1 LHGHGWIEGGLC
13 ASYEKVIL
21 DAEMSQMMEAF
32 LMPSKVNK
40 DTLGVDAIEEVG
52 PAGHFFAAHQTLERY
67 ETEHYNPLLSD
78 WRNFESW
85 RDAGSITATQRANTI
100 WKQLLDDYK
109 EPKLAPEVEEELKEF
124 VEKRVSEGG
133 APPL

>member
-1 LHGHGWIEGGLC
+1 M
-13 ASYEKVIL
+13 YKR
-21 DAEMSQMMEAF
+21 Q
-32 LMPSKVNK
+32 
-40 DTLGVDAIEEVG
+40 
-52 PAGHFFAAHQTLERY
+52 
-67 ETEHYNPLLSD
+67 D